1 MGSSEWVN
9 VWVCLSVS
17 IHSIHL
23 QLLTV
28 SSPHHHRFLLSFLHC
43 ASFIVPPPLSP
54 KNVHF
59 AINVRYSRLPAQL
72 VCLNTQPTVQLDSTR
87 LSRHANFEI
96 GADLPK
102 LPLEAIPFCQILSL
116 SLSSMTL
123 LVRDTKTEEMEES
136 MRENTK
142 ATLQEPSP
150 ARILGLNLFCGISR
164 RAMINR
170 TCDIWTHCELSY
182 MEHPLAQHSLA

>member
-1 MGSSEWVN
+1 MCECVSPSPFIFS
-9 VWVCLSVS
+9 CLRF
-17 IHSIHL
+17 
-23 QLLTV
+23 LLPTTTAV
-28 SSPHHHRFLLSFLHC
+28 AFLLSFLHC
-43 ASFIVPPPLSP
+43 ASFIVPLPLSP

-136 MRENTK
+136 MMENTK
-142 ATLQEPSP
+142 GKTRKQHYK
-150 ARILGLNLFCGISR
+150 
-164 RAMINR
+164 NR
-170 TCDIWTHCELSY
+170 L
-182 MEHPLAQHSLA
+182 PLAHLA